1 MQLLF
6 VDESGYSSNW
16 KNDTDDQPYFVLSGF
31 MIDAD
36 KYTSICDSLREEFSK
51 IKLEKYNYP
60 IGQGFEI
67 KARDIAKGNGWW
79 KKNTESRLAIRDLM
93 LTTPNKSGG
102 ITFLVIID
110 KKKML
115 QQYSEPE
122 DPVKLS
128 LRLLYERVQKFLDQ
142 TNQTAVCIFDQSSF
156 RDDEMHATSTTLTR
170 DGSYLF
176 YLSFHKGFVSEQLKL
191 DRIKEFYL
199 TRSENSIGIQVADY
213 LATFG
218 YQYVKSMEKDKCDW
232 WGHIK
237 SSLHN
242 TNGKITGIGLKTF
255 PYFSLK

>member
-16 KNDTDDQPYFVLSGF
+16 KNDLEDQPYFVLSGF

-36 KYTSICDSLREEFSK
+36 QYVSACEVIREEFSS
-51 IKLEKYNYP
+51 IKLEKSNHP

-67 KARDIAKGNGWW
+67 KAKEIAKGNGWW
-79 KKNTESRLAIRDLM
+79 KKNPESRSSIRDLM
-93 LTTPNKSGG
+93 LSTPNRFGG
-102 ITFLVIID
+102 VSFLVIID
-110 KKKML
+110 KKMMI
-115 QQYSEPE
+115 QRYSEPE

-128 LRLLYERVQKFLDQ
+128 LRYLYERVQKFLDQ
-142 TNQTAVCIFDQSSF
+142 TNQSAVCIFDQSSF

-176 YLSFHKGFVSEQLKL
+176 YLSFEKGFVSEQLKL

-213 LATFG
+213 FATFG
-218 YQYVKSMEKDKCDW
+218 YQYVKSKDKEKCNW
-232 WGHIK
+232 WALILG
-237 SSLHN
+237 SLHN
-242 TNGKITGIGLKTF
+242 ADGKVNGIGLKTF
-255 PYFSLK
+255 P